1 MRVDAGVGESKL
13 SIYYDCIIIIIVV
26 VVVRVVWIFVG

>member
-26 VVVRVVWIFVG
+26 VVRVVWIFVG